1 MLLNGLKEKTSDWL
15 LDMISLGLFLGMLGL
30 CGVSQA
36 ETNGNNES
44 SANGEHWSIAL
55 RSIHDAHLLLNQE
68 ATHSQLPAS
77 TAKLLTTAY
86 ILQVL
91 GAEARQHTL
100 VLGTVESTGT
110 VIGPLIVLGD
120 GDPDI
125 SSRHF
130 PFVKKTERG
139 DPMLPMRSIAKS
151 LYARG
156 VRYAPDGMV
165 VDAGKFPEDHH
176 IPGWT
181 ADDQRF
187 WFGAPVS
194 ALMFN
199 DAMVSVELLPAR
211 RAGRLATVKITPDPL
226 NVIINKVQTVG
237 QHGEERPVQLIQSGN
252 QYQLIGSVRANTG
265 NFSALLAQ
273 PDPPY
278 FAALA
283 LRQAAEEEGIV
294 VGPTISVDRRPRS
307 PGAWRSR
314 YPSTTVLAERVS
326 PSLAEEIT
334 VANKVSE
341 NTHVEVLLRDAD
353 LRRGGDG
360 SRASAMQGLHNWLLQ
375 SGILNNGSSQLVD
388 GSGLSRLDRLSAK
401 ELVSALA
408 YSYQQ
413 SWGKIW
419 RDSLPV
425 AAVDGTLRH
434 RFLDLPKGTI
444 RAKTGTLRNAV
455 TLAGLLRNKS
465 GEAYVFAIMVDHF
478 QGTDAEAR
486 ARVDQVVRDII
497 LGKSQL
503 SPSRDS

>member
-1 MLLNGLKEKTSDWL
+1 MLLNVSKKKISDWL
-15 LDMISLGLFLGMLGL
+15 INVISLCLLLGMLGL
-30 CGVSQA
+30 CGVSWA
-36 ETNGNNES
+36 ATNGTHES
-44 SANGEHWSIAL
+44 NANGEHWSIAL
-55 RSIHDAHLLLNQE
+55 RNIHDARLLLNQE

-100 VLGTVESTGT
+100 VLGTVEPTGT
-110 VIGPLIVLGD
+110 VTGPLIVLGD

-130 PFVKKTERG
+130 PFIEKTERG

-156 VRYAPDGMV
+156 VRYVPDGIV

-187 WFGAPVS
+187 WYGAPVS

-199 DAMVSVELLPAR
+199 DAMVSIDLLPAR
-211 RAGRLATVKITPDPL
+211 RAGRLATVKITPNPL
-226 NVIINKVQTVG
+226 NIIINKVETVDW
-237 QHGEERPVQLIQSGN
+237 QGEERAVQLIQSGN
-252 QYQLIGSVRANTG
+252 QYQLIGAICANAG
-265 NFSALLAQ
+265 GFSALLAQ
-273 PDPPY
+273 PNPPY
-278 FAALA
+278 LAALA
-283 LRQAAEEEGIV
+283 LQQAAEEEGIV
-294 VGPTISVDRRPRS
+294 VGPTISVDRHPSSDAWRARY
-307 PGAWRSR
+307 PGA
-314 YPSTTVLAERVS
+314 TVLAERVS

-360 SRASAMQGLHNWLLQ
+360 SRASAMQGLHDWLIQ
-375 SGILNNGSSQLVD
+375 SGILNNESSQLVD

-401 ELVSALA
+401 ELVSALV

-413 SWGKIW
+413 PWGKIW

-434 RFLDLPKGTI
+434 RFRDLPKGSI

-465 GEAYVFAIMVDHF
+465 GEAYAFAIMVDHF
-478 QGTDAEAR
+478 RGSEAEAR

-503 SPSRDS
+503 SHSRDT

>member
-1 MLLNGLKEKTSDWL
+1 M
-15 LDMISLGLFLGMLGL
+15 
-30 CGVSQA
+30 
-36 ETNGNNES
+36 
-44 SANGEHWSIAL
+44 
-55 RSIHDAHLLLNQE
+55 LNQE

-156 VRYAPDGMV
+156 VRYVPDGMV
-165 VDAGKFPEDHH
+165 VDAGKFPEEHH

-237 QHGEERPVQLIQSGN
+237 QHREERPVQLIQSGN

-294 VGPTISVDRRPRS
+294 VGPTINVDRRP
-307 PGAWRSR
+307 
-314 YPSTTVLAERVS
+314 
-326 PSLAEEIT
+326 
-334 VANKVSE
+334 K
-341 NTHVEVLLRDAD
+341 
-353 LRRGGDG
+353 
-360 SRASAMQGLHNWLLQ
+360 
-375 SGILNNGSSQLVD
+375 
-388 GSGLSRLDRLSAK
+388 
-401 ELVSALA
+401 
-408 YSYQQ
+408 
-413 SWGKIW
+413 
-419 RDSLPV
+419 
-425 AAVDGTLRH
+425 
-434 RFLDLPKGTI
+434 FC
-444 RAKTGTLRNAV
+444 
-455 TLAGLLRNKS
+455 
-465 GEAYVFAIMVDHF
+465 
-478 QGTDAEAR
+478 
-486 ARVDQVVRDII
+486 
-497 LGKSQL
+497 
-503 SPSRDS
+503 